1 MTGAESR
8 PIVVTVFNQK
18 GGVGKTTTAVN
29 VAVCLAAFGRRVA
42 LIDLDS
48 QSNATA
54 NLGVPPPVATGAY
67 HLLVGQ
73 AKLDEALRAT
83 PYDNLRLVGGSDEL
97 AWADVELAM
106 GEAPE
111 AAMTRALAT
120 VPPELDFIVIDCPP
134 APGIVSVNALV
145 AADMVVMPVMPSP
158 HALDGLHKAWWNVTR
173 VRSHFQRGM
182 DGLHI
187 LLTMTE
193 DSDLTKRLSADI
205 IAEFGARVMPI
216 MVPRDGAVIEAASRD
231 LPVAVLASGS
241 APARAYV
248 RVAELLLD
256 PAANDLEAREAARA
270 RLGQWQDKLAALP
283 AHRDRYGNTGAAPAP
298 AWTEDGD
305 IPEDE
310 DLEEVP
316 LPTPEAAAAAL
327 EDAPKPRMVKHHTP
341 RRPATTAP
349 APKMGPVRRAI
360 FALLLLTIGAILG
373 AAAAVA
379 VLMGPGLP
387 FPV

>member
-1 MTGAESR
+1 MTGAAAR
-8 PIVVTVFNQK
+8 PTIVTVFNQK

-73 AKLDEALRAT
+73 ATLEQALRAT

-111 AAMTRALAT
+111 AAMTRALADL
-120 VPPELDFIVIDCPP
+120 PPGLEFIVVDCPP

-205 IAEFGARVMPI
+205 IAEFGSRVMPI

-256 PAANDLEAREAARA
+256 ADANDLEAREAARA
-270 RLGQWQDKLAALP
+270 QLGQWQDKLAELP

-298 AWTEDGD
+298 AWTEDGAPLD
-305 IPEDE
+305 DE
-310 DLEEVP
+310 DLEEEP

-327 EDAPKPRMVKHHTP
+327 EDAPKPRMVKHHAP
-341 RRPATTAP
+341 RRADTAP
-349 APKMGPVRRAI
+349 APKVGPVRRAI